1 MNNIIIFKK
10 KTCNN
15 FIMVNFDN
23 WDKHESTHMNALT
36 KLTSSLTYGP
46 LLVSWFNFELPKPVT
61 MAEGIAAHCISRK
74 DKLNRMCKHYWFQ
87 KKLLLFVQKD
97 LMIYD
102 YLLDYLNVC
111 SVIQ

>member
-1 MNNIIIFKK
+1 
-10 KTCNN
+10 
-15 FIMVNFDN
+15 
-23 WDKHESTHMNALT
+23 
-36 KLTSSLTYGP
+36 
-46 LLVSWFNFELPKPVT
+46 